1 MEILLNEIENQYYLN
16 ENMIFEKL
24 NLNRKF
30 ETKNEELN
38 EIEMAIKNGM
48 SQDEI
53 EKIDEYYNTMND
65 ISILMMKESFKYGF
79 SLANKLL
86 IESLK

>member
-1 MEILLNEIENQYYLN
+1 
-16 ENMIFEKL
+16 
-24 NLNRKF
+24 
-30 ETKNEELN
+30 
-38 EIEMAIKNGM
+38 MAIKNGM

>member
-1 MEILLNEIENQYYLN
+1 MEVTMEILLNEIENQYYLN

-38 EIEMAIKNGM
+38 EI
-48 SQDEI
+48 
-53 EKIDEYYNTMND
+53 
-65 ISILMMKESFKYGF
+65 
-79 SLANKLL
+79 
-86 IESLK
+86 

>member
-1 MEILLNEIENQYYLN
+1 MEVTMEILLNEIENQYYLN

-65 ISILMMKESFKYGF
+65 ISILMMK
-79 SLANKLL
+79 
-86 IESLK
+86 